1 MRLSIFLMGVAGEV
15 GRIVWS
21 IPGPLVTQVLFPE
34 VRLIDKNL
42 LWIVYYHLTL
52 YKLLIV
58 GIYAETTT
66 I

>member
-1 MRLSIFLMGVAGEV
+1 MGVAGEV
-15 GRIVWS
+15 ERIVWS
-21 IPGPLVTQVLFPE
+21 IPEPLVTQVLFPE

-58 GIYAETTT
+58 GKYAETTT